1 MELMAKLS
9 EKVMIMDFKNIEDK
23 DMLNKIK
30 AAETSLEGGY
40 RGADA
45 VYDKLFS
52 ILGAILGF
60 AGYTTIVFTLSPWV
74 LLYLLINVAIIYT
87 LNMQTKKF
95 EYSLKEERAE
105 LYRKSDYVYKTMSDF
120 SYGKD
125 IRVYNLNR
133 WLVDKFKGFIN
144 GEITLLKK
152 INFKNFKVS
161 AIDIFLLIIREG
173 IIYAYLIYRVIVAKD
188 MEIGSF
194 VMYFAT
200 VAGFAT
206 WLQTLITDISF
217 IKSQDMYIDDLRELM
232 EIGENENLQKDYRNI
247 PKDAPYEIEFRN
259 VSFRYPHSERY
270 IYKNLSLKIK
280 AGQKLAIV
288 GVNGAGKTTFIK
300 LLCRLYDPTEGEI
313 LLNGVN
319 IKEFNKEEYY
329 KLFSAVF
336 QDIKVMAFSVAENV
350 ALKEIDNMYLIDWL
364 VLGSVMLLPSLKME
378 K

>member
-1 MELMAKLS
+1 MENKKKRGLFNNIRYLIEAAWVGDKRIFLYLGIFTITSAILPFITIFTPKLLLDEIMGKQSIETLAIILVSLFLISSLVNYLGYNSSMRSKVSILKIRMELMAKLS

-30 AAETSLEGGY
+30 AAETSLDGGY

-95 EYSLKEERAE
+95 EYSIKEERAE

-133 WLVDKFKGFIN
+133 WLVDKFKEFIN
-144 GEITLLKK
+144 GKNTLLKR
-152 INFKNFKVS
+152 INFKKFKVS
-161 AIDIFLLIIREG
+161 AIDILLLMIREG
-173 IIYAYLIYRVIVAKD
+173 IIYAYLIYRVIVVKD
-188 MEIGSF
+188 MEIGNF

-259 VSFRYPHSERY
+259 ASFKYPHSERY
-270 IYKNLSLKIK
+270 I
-280 AGQKLAIV
+280 
-288 GVNGAGKTTFIK
+288 
-300 LLCRLYDPTEGEI
+300 
-313 LLNGVN
+313 
-319 IKEFNKEEYY
+319 
-329 KLFSAVF
+329 
-336 QDIKVMAFSVAENV
+336 
-350 ALKEIDNMYLIDWL
+350 
-364 VLGSVMLLPSLKME
+364 
-378 K
+378 